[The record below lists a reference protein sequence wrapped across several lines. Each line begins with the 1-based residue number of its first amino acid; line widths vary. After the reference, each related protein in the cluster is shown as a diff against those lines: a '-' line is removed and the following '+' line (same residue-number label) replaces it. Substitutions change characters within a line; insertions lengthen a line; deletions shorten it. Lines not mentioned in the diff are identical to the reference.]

1 MNEDEEQFPMARE
14 TDKSRACAPP
24 RILVQNLCTKNM
36 KNYEISLKLSD

>member
-24 RILVQNLCTKNM
+24 RIVSTESLYK
-36 KNYEISLKLSD
+36 KYEQL